1 MGKNTLK
8 YSYIAQGD
16 SSEMN
21 HIEAQ
26 RSKKRLFYI
35 YTGGWRDNAAG
46 IKVMHY
52 LCDALNKV
60 GEEAFLVIG
69 NHKRGIA
76 QVNPKLNTPI
86 LDRGLSSLHFRQRR
100 TPRVIYSETIIG
112 NPLRASCVIRY
123 ILNYPGVLGGNLSF
137 PNTEM
142 QVAYTQNIK
151 KHLPIISTVLFL
163 PAVDLDELPKGKI
176 LKEDYHLF
184 YAGKYKAFVGNPGL
198 PPNLK
203 MKEVTRHGSEGTTR
217 NDTLVL
223 LAKARSLFLFENST
237 LATEAILMGTPVVFI
252 DNPFLGEV
260 IAEEELGI
268 EGTIKGYS
276 EDRLLA
282 AISSMDIAKEKYL
295 RAQND
300 FWLQLREFISDSD
313 IFFQNTSTLNGK
325 EIHIPQGMFSPSR
338 HKIMLF
344 IGVMRNYGIF
354 RALKAS
360 MILSIK
366 RANNKK

>member
-1 MGKNTLK
+1 M
-8 YSYIAQGD
+8 SQV
-16 SSEMN
+16 EV
-21 HIEAQ
+21 HQ
-26 RSKKRLFYI
+26 SKKRLFYI

-46 IKVMHY
+46 IKVMHL
-52 LCDALNKV
+52 LCHALNKV

-69 NHKRGIA
+69 NHKRGIV

-86 LDRGLSSLHFRQRR
+86 LDRGLSILHFRQGK

-112 NPLRASCVIRY
+112 NPLRASCVVRY
-123 ILNYPGVLGGNLSF
+123 FLNYPGVLGGNLSF

-151 KHLPIISTVLFL
+151 KHLPSVSTVLFL

-184 YAGKYKAFVGNPGL
+184 YAGKYKAFVGNPDL

-217 NDTLVL
+217 NDILVL
-223 LAKARSLFLFENST
+223 LAKAKSIFLFENST
-237 LATEAILMGTPVVFI
+237 LATEAILMGTPVVFM
-252 DNPFLGEV
+252 DNPFLGAV
-260 IAEEELGI
+260 IAEQELGI

-276 EDRLLA
+276 EEGLLA
-282 AISSMDIAKEKYL
+282 AIASIDIAKEKFL

-300 FWLQLREFISDSD
+300 FWLQLVEFISDSD
-313 IFFQNTSTLNGK
+313 VFFQNTSTLTHK
-325 EIHIPQGMFSPSR
+325 KIHIPQGMLSSSR
-338 HKIMLF
+338 HKVRLF
-344 IGVMRNYGIF
+344 IGVMRNYGLF

-366 RANNKK
+366 LTKNKK